1 MAHEITQRANG
12 FNEMAYVGETPWH
25 GLGQTLKEGAS
36 IEEWTTAAG
45 MDWNIQRASV
55 RYPTGYN
62 QNADAWRTLLSQE
75 VLMRSDTKEALG
87 IVSSK
92 FKIVQPREVLEFF
105 RDLTQGAGFSMET
118 AGTLHGGR
126 KYWALAKIGA
136 EAVIKHPSDR
146 VAGYLLLATA
156 CDGSMATTGTRTT
169 TRVVCQ
175 NTMNIALRGHPDAK
189 ISHRSTFDPEAL
201 KNELGISRE
210 EFHAWAATMRLLA
223 NERVSHDRA
232 GRVLFEALTGK
243 DFLKAT
249 AADVQECQDKAA
261 FKKMLALFEGDGRG
275 ARLDG
280 VAGTAWGLLNSCTEF
295 VDHHVRATSQD
306 NRLESAWFG
315 PGQKLKAK
323 VLDLLTA

>member
-1 MAHEITQRANG
+1 MAHEITRRANG
-12 FNEMAYVGETPWH
+12 KDEMAYVGATPWH
-25 GLGQTLKEGAS
+25 GLGQTLEHGAS
-36 IEEWTTAAG
+36 IEEWTVAAG
-45 MDWNIQRASV
+45 MDWNIQRAKV
-55 RYPTGYN
+55 RYATGYG
-62 QNADAWRTLLSQE
+62 QGADAWREVEGQHVLL
-75 VLMRSDTKEALG
+75 RSDSKDSLG

-92 FKIVQPREVLEFF
+92 FKVVQPREVLEFF
-105 RDLTQGAGFSMET
+105 RDLTEGAGFTMET

-136 EAVIKHPSDR
+136 DAVIKHASDK
-146 VAGYLLLATA
+146 VGGYMLLATA

-175 NTMNIALRGHPDAK
+175 NTMNIALRGRPDAK
-189 ISHRSTFDPEAL
+189 ISHRSTFDPEAM
-201 KNELGISRE
+201 KDELGISRE
-210 EFHAWAATMRLLA
+210 EFHAWAATMRVLA
-223 NERVSHDRA
+223 GERVSHDRA

-243 DFLKAT
+243 DFLKAN
-249 AADVQECQDKAA
+249 AADVKDCQEKAA
-261 FKKMLALFEGDGRG
+261 FKKMMALFEGDGRG
-275 ARLDG
+275 ATLDG
-280 VAGTAWGLLNSCTEF
+280 VRGTAWGLLNAATEF